1 MGPVLYSAFGDHS
14 LLNFSKSQEVGFI
27 RHFTDGIAE
36 AQADGVFYPILH
48 IAGVRFKLRS
58 VCIQHPLLDHPD
70 K

>member
-27 RHFTDGIAE
+27 RHITDGIAE

-48 IAGVRFKLRS
+48 SWCQIQTQ
-58 VCIQHPLLDHPD
+58 VCLYPTSTS
-70 K
+70 